1 METMPNHGAFRMFL
15 LLGTAGLLLAPVSAL
30 GQEDKALEGRVRT
43 VALKDGE
50 TVTVH
55 ARVAEKDK
63 NLVSVVALPD
73 AVQHVLSGWNPKDLS
88 LDHAENRLFVKL
100 LARTEGHLDV
110 VTAAG
115 RHYRILIVPAAPGA
129 EYDSIVT
136 IRRADAADA
145 ESGKETA
152 AARNGRASASGA
164 LELVRSMRLGEV
176 PPDTSVRSG
185 KGELVIATEEFEAS
199 LLYVY
204 ETARYR
210 GYVLGLVNR
219 SKADAYAVDFS
230 RFKADGLVLLG
241 ARDMVVAPQ
250 KATRIYLVFWK

>member
-1 METMPNHGAFRMFL
+1 MSIHAAIRTIL
-15 LLGTAGLLLAPVSAL
+15 LLGTAGMALAPAF
-30 GQEDKALEGRVRT
+30 GQEDRTLEGKVRS
-43 VALKDGE
+43 VVLKDGE
-50 TVTVH
+50 TVTVRV
-55 ARVAEKDK
+55 RVAEKDK

-100 LARTEGHLDV
+100 LAKTEGHLDV
-110 VTAAG
+110 VTAAAL
-115 RHYRILIVPAAPGA
+115 HYRILIVPAASGA

-136 IRRADAADA
+136 VRRADAADA
-145 ESGKETA
+145 GEKDRKTA
-152 AARNGRASASGA
+152 PRNASGA

-185 KGELVIATEEFEAS
+185 KGEVVIATEEFEAS

-219 SKADAYAVDFS
+219 SKAEAYAVDFS
-230 RFKADGLVLLG
+230 RFKSDGSLVLLG
-241 ARDMVVAPQ
+241 ARDMVVAPG